1 MPFNSVEFLILEE
14 YIDYSVQGKKSEN
27 EIKKN
32 SSIAFFS
39 RINACHKIPQYG
51 KTGADL
57 KFSGGTGD
65 CSKQFL

>member
-1 MPFNSVEFLILEE
+1 MKF
-14 YIDYSVQGKKSEN
+14 KKIQAS
-27 EIKKN
+27 
-32 SSIAFFS
+32 FFS